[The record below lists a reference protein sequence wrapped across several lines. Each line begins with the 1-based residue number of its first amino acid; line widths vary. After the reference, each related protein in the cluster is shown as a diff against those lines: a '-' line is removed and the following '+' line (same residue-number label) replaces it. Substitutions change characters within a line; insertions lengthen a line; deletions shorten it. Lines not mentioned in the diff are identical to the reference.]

1 MTNREKL
8 CSLNNLEF
16 AEAMYEIT
24 QKIGWQYTVSTK
36 GRAEWLDKPY
46 DVWFWEPEELIYGEM
61 I

>member
-24 QKIGWQYTVSTK
+24 KKIGWQYTVSTK
-36 GRAEWLDKPY
+36 GIAEWLDKPY